1 MAVAAAGGASLSW
14 TTPSI
19 RSSLRASSQQATY
32 YMVDLLVCLWFA
44 GLLVGGSVHVLVC
57 LVRFTLGCVWFVSVW
72 GVCGR
77 ICCLCVGS
85 AAFGWRN
92 AHRNRFGG
100 YYSAET
106 HLYT

>member
-57 LVRFTLGCVWFVSVW
+57 LVRFSLGCVWAYLFPV
-72 GVCGR
+72 R
-77 ICCLCVGS
+77 GS

-92 AHRNRFGG
+92 AHPNRFGG
-100 YYSAET
+100 YYSAAT